1 MKRKEESVHG
11 MLVLILL
18 LLNAVILETAVVK
31 NQQWYKAL
39 WITIPILLLC
49 LFDQWRSNATLNRKQ
64 Q

>member
-31 NQQWYKAL
+31 NQQWYKVL
-39 WITIPILLLC
+39 WVTLPVLFLC
-49 LFDQWRSNATLNRKQ
+49 LLGQWRSNTALNRKQ
-64 Q
+64 E

>member
-1 MKRKEESVHG
+1 MKRKDESVHG

-49 LFDQWRSNATLNRKQ
+49 LFDQWRSNETLNRKQ
-64 Q
+64 H